1 MDSSDRDQIFGN
13 SIIFENDYLA
23 SNGELVGLNKL
34 IYRING
40 LYYKEVE
47 AWKVILSITLCGT
60 DEIGLTPERVTKNKG
75 GIRSPDVEKLVS
87 SFRPS
92 AADLKAFNL
101 KDGENDLVYEYH
113 IRETVLEKVSV
124 KIFMFKSSEKLIIS
138 DIDGTITK

>member
-1 MDSSDRDQIFGN
+1 VDFSDRDQIFGN

-23 SNGELVGLNKL
+23 SNGELVGQNKL

-60 DEIGLTPERVTKNKG
+60 DEIGLTPERVTNNKG
-75 GIRSPDVEKLVS
+75 DIRSPDVEKLVS

-92 AADLKAFNL
+92 ASDLKAFNL